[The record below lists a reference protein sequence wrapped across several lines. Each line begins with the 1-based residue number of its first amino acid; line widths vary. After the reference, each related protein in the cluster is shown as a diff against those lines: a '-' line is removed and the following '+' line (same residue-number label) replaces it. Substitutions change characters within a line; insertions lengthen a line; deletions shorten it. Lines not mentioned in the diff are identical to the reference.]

1 MNIFEKKHK
10 VVLEEI
16 DEYNHVNNVVYVQ
29 WIQDVADAHWKLLI
43 KDVPKPDYVW
53 FVVRHEI
60 DYKGQAK
67 LDDEVTITTWV
78 GKTEGVKSVR
88 HVEIKK
94 GTSLLVK
101 SETTFCLLDG
111 NTQRP
116 RRITK
121 EVTNLLLPK
130 NKQ

>member
-1 MNIFEKKHK
+1 MNIFVEKRK
-10 VVLEEI
+10 VVSSEI

-60 DYKGQAK
+60 NYKGQAK
-67 LDDEVTITTWV
+67 LDDEVTITTWI
-78 GKTEGVKSVR
+78 GKTEGVKSIR

-94 GTSLLVK
+94 GEELLVK
-101 SETTFCLLDG
+101 SETTFCLLDAK
-111 NTQRP
+111 TQRP
-116 RRITK
+116 RRVTK
-121 EVTNLLLPK
+121 EVTDLLLPR
-130 NKQ
+130 NN

>member
-1 MNIFEKKHK
+1 MNIFEKKHR
-10 VVLEEI
+10 VILEEI

-29 WIQDVADAHWKLLI
+29 WIQDVADAHWKQLI
-43 KDVPKPDYVW
+43 ADVPKPDYVW

-67 LDDEVTITTWV
+67 LEDEVTITTWI

-88 HVEIKK
+88 HVEIKRDK
-94 GTSLLVK
+94 QVLVK
-101 SETTFCLLDG
+101 SETTFCLLDAK
-111 NTQRP
+111 TQKP